1 MIKVY
6 PYEQLGRHNAGWLD
20 ARYHFSFADYH
31 NPERMRF
38 GALRVVNDDIVKVG
52 GGFAPHPHK
61 DMEIV
66 TYVRR
71 GAISHRDSL
80 GNEGVTAAGDVQV
93 MSAGTGIQHAEFNAG
108 KEDINL
114 YQIWIYPRERGV
126 KPRWDMRQ
134 FPKEPVNDALPLLVS
149 GDESDSVK
157 GALYIHADASV
168 YGGRLAAGTK
178 ITQPVAGQAYLLVS
192 EGAIEI
198 DGHKLKK
205 GDGAEVTDVSALQ
218 IKAAQDAEIVVID
231 LFSGR

>member
-1 MIKVY
+1 MIQIY
-6 PYEQLGRHNAGWLD
+6 PYEELGRHNAGWLD

-38 GALRVVNDDIVKVG
+38 GALRVINDDIVKVG

-71 GAISHRDSL
+71 SAISHRDSL

-134 FPKEPVNDALPLLVS
+134 FPKQPVNDALPLLVS
-149 GDESDSVK
+149 GNETDSDK
-157 GALYIHADASV
+157 GALFIHADAAI
-168 YGGRLAAGTK
+168 YGGRMKAGVE
-178 ITQPVAGQAYLLVS
+178 ITQPVTGQAYVLVS
-192 EGAIEI
+192 EGAVEI
-198 DGHKLKK
+198 GSTTLKK
-205 GDGAEVTDVSALQ
+205 GDGAEVTDVTALQ
-218 IKAAQDAEIVVID
+218 IKAIQDAEIVMID
-231 LFSGR
+231 LTKP